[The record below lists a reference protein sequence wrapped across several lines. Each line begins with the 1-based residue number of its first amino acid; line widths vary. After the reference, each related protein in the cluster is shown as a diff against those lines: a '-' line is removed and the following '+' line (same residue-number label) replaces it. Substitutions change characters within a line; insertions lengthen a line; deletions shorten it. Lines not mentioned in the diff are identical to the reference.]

1 MISNTKN
8 IISIAQKEFADH
20 LSSPRF
26 LIFVATFSLIVFVFG
41 YQKGLEVQYAQRIFS
56 TDSALRGFEGI
67 ARIIGSFAPLIGI
80 ALGFDTIVK
89 EVKSD
94 SLNVL
99 LTHPVFRDNIIL
111 GKLVGSAIAL
121 ALVLIISVIIST
133 GTMLIISGVMI
144 KDSDFLRIGIFIMLT
159 FFYVLI
165 FLGISILISI
175 IVKSSSDSL
184 IYSLA
189 IWIFSILFSS
199 IVLAGIYISTGQ
211 TQAESIGSAI
221 ELMSISPGH
230 HYAQITIGRNDIG
243 WGGFLGDNSKIQG
256 IFDTRFTLTQWFSEF
271 WMNLTVLIITPIIL
285 LIIAFIAFLRK
296 DIST

>member
-20 LSSPRF
+20 VSSSRF
-26 LIFVATFSLIVFVFG
+26 LIYVATFSLIVFVFG
-41 YQKGLEVQYAQRIFS
+41 YQKGLEIQYAQRIFS

-89 EVKSD
+89 EIKSG

-99 LTHPVFRDNIIL
+99 LTHPVFRDNIIA
-111 GKLVGSAIAL
+111 GKLAGSAVAL
-121 ALVLIISVIIST
+121 ALVQVISAIVSI
-133 GTMLIISGVMI
+133 GTMLIVSGVQI
-144 KDSDFLRIGIFIMLT
+144 KDSDFLRIGIFIILT

-165 FLGISILISI
+165 FLGIGVTTSIL
-175 IVKSSSDSL
+175 VKSSSDSL
-184 IYSLA
+184 IYNIAVWLF
-189 IWIFSILFSS
+189 IILFSS
-199 IVLAGIYISTGQ
+199 IVFAGIFVSTGQ
-211 TQAESIGSAI
+211 TQEESLGLATQ
-221 ELMSISPGH
+221 LMSLAPAH
-230 HYAQITIGRNDIG
+230 HYAQVTIGKNDIG
-243 WGGFLGDNSKIQG
+243 WGGFLGSDSKIQG
-256 IFDTRFTLTQWFSEF
+256 IFDTRFTLAQWFSEF
-271 WMNLTVLIITPIIL
+271 WMNLTVLIVAPIIV

>member
-20 LSSPRF
+20 VSSPRF
-26 LIFVATFSLIVFVFG
+26 LIYVATFSLIVFVFG
-41 YQKGLEVQYAQRIFS
+41 YQKGLEIQYAQRIFS

-89 EVKSD
+89 EVKSG

-99 LTHPVFRDNIIL
+99 LTHPVFRDNVIV
-111 GKLVGSAIAL
+111 GKLVGSAITL
-121 ALVLIISVIIST
+121 ALVLVISTVVST
-133 GTMLIISGVMI
+133 GTMLVISGVPV
-144 KDSDFLRIGIFIMLT
+144 KDSDFLRIGIFIILT

-165 FLGISILISI
+165 FLGIGVIASIL
-175 IVKSSSDSL
+175 VKSSSNSL
-184 IYSLA
+184 VYSIA
-189 IWIFSILFSS
+189 IWLFSILFSS
-199 IVLAGIYISTGQ
+199 IVFAGIYISTGQ
-211 TQAESIGSAI
+211 TQEESLGFATQ
-221 ELMSISPGH
+221 LMGIAPTH
-230 HYAQITIGRNDIG
+230 QYAQVTIGKNDIG
-243 WGGFLGDNSKIQG
+243 WGGFLGGDSKIQG
-256 IFDTRFTLTQWFSEF
+256 IFDTRFTLSQWFSEF
-271 WMNLTVLIITPIIL
+271 WMNLTVLILAPIIL